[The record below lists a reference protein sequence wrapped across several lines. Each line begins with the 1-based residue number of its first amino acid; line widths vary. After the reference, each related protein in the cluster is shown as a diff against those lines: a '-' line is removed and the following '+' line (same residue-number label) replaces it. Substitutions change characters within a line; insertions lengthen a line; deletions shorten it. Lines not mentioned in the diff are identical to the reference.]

1 MTDPLC
7 GVCQCERGGGGPTVV
22 VSGLLACAEP
32 DASALPQVT
41 LESVTSIGVL
51 SDPDYAL
58 SDVWGL
64 TVGPA
69 GDIYVLEMTASQ
81 VRVYNADGQ
90 YQRTIGRE
98 GEGPGEFVR
107 PWALGFAND
116 TLWVSHAFRVE
127 FFTDQGAPIR
137 SQTLSI
143 RPPPPESGPGLVV
156 LPPRARLASGAWI
169 YETHH
174 FSFETDPLP
183 TSTPILRGAEGRVDT
198 LAWLERDGPIEI
210 RENRGQTQ
218 FAAPFAGDA
227 QLAVSSNGD
236 YLALATIG
244 SSRVE
249 VVRYSADGSPRD
261 TLGFAFE
268 PEPVAL
274 EFARALYER
283 EYEGI
288 WERMEEFQSRGLLR
302 ISEEIPTT
310 APPVTGLVV
319 SDAGEVWVRREHQA
333 SDSVAWEL
341 LGRDGPVAQFAA
353 HWSFSPRVIRDDLI
367 YAADDGGS
375 GIPRVRVFRIARPD
389 HPT

>member
-1 MTDPLC
+1 M
-7 GVCQCERGGGGPTVV
+7 VF
-22 VSGLLACAEP
+22 GLLACTGT
-32 DASALPQVT
+32 DTGALAQLT
-41 LESVTSIGVL
+41 LEPVTSIGVL

-81 VRVYNADGQ
+81 VRVYDTDGQ

-98 GEGPGEFVR
+98 GEGPGEFIR
-107 PWALGFAND
+107 PWALGFTDD

-127 FFTDQGAPIR
+127 FFTDEGASLR
-137 SQTLSI
+137 SQTLSV

-156 LPPRARLASGAWI
+156 LPPKARLATGEWI

-174 FSFETDPLP
+174 FSFESAPLP
-183 TSTPILRGAEGRVDT
+183 TSTPILRRTDNEVDT

-218 FAAPFAGDA
+218 FAAPFAADA
-227 QLAVSSNGD
+227 QLEVSSNGD
-236 YLALATIG
+236 YLAVATIG
-244 SSRVE
+244 SSSVE
-249 VVRYSADGSPRD
+249 VVRYSAHRTTTD

-268 PEPVAL
+268 PQAVAL

-283 EYEGI
+283 EYEGV

-302 ISEEIPTT
+302 VSEEIPTT

-319 SDAGEVWVRREHQA
+319 SDAGEVWVRREHQR
-333 SDSVAWEL
+333 SDSVAWQL
-341 LGRDGPVAQFAA
+341 LGPDGPEAQFAA
-353 HWSFSPRVIRDDLI
+353 HWSFSPKVIRDDLI

-375 GIPRVRVFRIARPD
+375 GIPRVRVFRIVRPER
-389 HPT
+389 PT